1 MQWSDWSQRFSI
13 PLQLLIVFLFCT
25 LVGLFLSAINIGS
38 HRSDLLINL
47 AISYLIGFSIWA
59 IERVLRLWRWIEST
73 QLRALVA
80 IVAGAVAGGGA
91 GGWIFLDHLG
101 KLESFRGE
109 LLRILLLGL
118 VFGALS
124 LYIIYTQTTLHRRR
138 EQLAAEREQRV
149 EQERQ
154 LTQSRLDHLQAQ
166 IEPHFLFNTLANIH
180 SRIESAPDEARM
192 MMEHL
197 TQILRGRLDSS
208 GHEITLG
215 EEMALIEEYLAIQ
228 QLRLGER
235 LHCRIVLEP
244 MVADR
249 TIPALL
255 IQPLVENAITH
266 GIEPEVTGGML
277 VIRAE
282 GEEGRLLIDVADDG
296 VGLGNSPRSG
306 SGVALNN
313 IRQRLST
320 RYGAAAQ
327 LNITTR
333 DGWTRSTITLPQQEV
348 V

>member
-1 MQWSDWSQRFSI
+1 MQWSDWSHRFSI

-47 AISYLIGFSIWA
+47 AISCLIGFSIWA

-80 IVAGAVAGGGA
+80 IVAGAVAGGGT

-208 GHEITLG
+208 GHEIPLG
-215 EEMALIEEYLAIQ
+215 
-228 QLRLGER
+228 
-235 LHCRIVLEP
+235 
-244 MVADR
+244 
-249 TIPALL
+249 
-255 IQPLVENAITH
+255 
-266 GIEPEVTGGML
+266 
-277 VIRAE
+277 
-282 GEEGRLLIDVADDG
+282 
-296 VGLGNSPRSG
+296 
-306 SGVALNN
+306 GVA
-313 IRQRLST
+313 T
-320 RYGAAAQ
+320 YGELAAQ
-327 LNITTR
+327 LGSSPRAVGGACRNNPIPLLIPCHRVVSKTGVGGFSGEWGEGERVETKRWLLRHEGVTR
-333 DGWTRSTITLPQQEV
+333 LS
-348 V
+348 